1 MMLRYQDN
9 NELHRDFHGTTN
21 TTLNYIAEHFGVEA
35 LKGILRK
42 TGHDVY
48 KSIREKLE
56 RGDASELVEHLN
68 WFFFREQGKY
78 RLTVNGDE
86 IVFEV
91 LECPAIRHLR
101 KLGETPSPYV
111 CLQTSEVNAGMCEG
125 TPWISEVKVLGE
137 GRCIQTFHKDACHDT
152 K

>member
-1 MMLRYQDN
+1 MLRYQDN

-68 WFFFREQGKY
+68 WFFFREQGRY

-86 IVFEV
+86 IIFEV
-91 LECPAIRHLR
+91 LECPAIRHLH
-101 KLGETPSPYV
+101 KLGETPSPNI

-125 TPWISEVKVLGE
+125 TQWESSLEVLGE
-137 GRCIQTFHKDACHDT
+137 GRCVQTFRRKAAQ

>member
-1 MMLRYQDN
+1 MLRYQEN

-21 TTLNYIAEHFGVEA
+21 TTLNYIADHYGVDA
-35 LKGILRK
+35 LKMILRK

-56 RGDASELVEHLN
+56 KGDASELIEHLN
-68 WFFFREQGKY
+68 WFFYRERGKY
-78 RLTVNGDE
+78 QLTVSENE

-91 LECPAIRHLR
+91 FECPAIRHLR
-101 KLGETPSPYV
+101 KLGLEPSPHV

-125 TPWISEVKVLGE
+125 TPWRSDVKLRGE
-137 GRCIQTFHKDACHDT
+137 GRCIQTFRKEAGNDPE
-152 K
+152 

>member
-1 MMLRYQDN
+1 MLRYQDN

-68 WFFFREQGKY
+68 WFFFREQGRY

-86 IVFEV
+86 IIFEV

-111 CLQTSEVNAGMCEG
+111 CLQTSEVNAGMCENS
-125 TPWISEVKVLGE
+125 PWRSEVRVLGE
-137 GRCIQTFHKDACHDT
+137 GHCIQTFT
-152 K
+152 KEEGK

>member
-1 MMLRYQDN
+1 MLRYQEN

-21 TTLNYIAEHFGVEA
+21 TTLNYIAEHYGVDA
-35 LKGILRK
+35 LKMILRK

-56 RGDASELVEHLN
+56 KGDASELIEHLN
-68 WFFFREQGKY
+68 WFYHREGAPYQ
-78 RLTVNGDE
+78 LTVSEKE
-86 IVFEV
+86 IRFECF
-91 LECPAIRHLR
+91 ECPAQKHLK
-101 KLGETPSPYV
+101 KLGLPVSEYS

-125 TPWISEVKVLGE
+125 TPWHSEVKIIGE
-137 GRCIQTFHKDACHDT
+137 GHCVQTFRKEADHDS